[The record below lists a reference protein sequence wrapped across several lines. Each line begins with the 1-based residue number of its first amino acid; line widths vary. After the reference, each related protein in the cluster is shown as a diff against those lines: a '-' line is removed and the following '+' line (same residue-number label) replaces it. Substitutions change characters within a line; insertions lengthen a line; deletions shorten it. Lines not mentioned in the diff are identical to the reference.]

1 MRYLRDV
8 CVSVRLGANPLPQ
21 LKVVQRHI
29 FSVQL
34 ARSLGEHEDMTVADK
49 LDLVEELKR
58 RLEDGKRYRKERKK
72 PKQLRTLIN

>member
-1 MRYLRDV
+1 MF
-8 CVSVRLGANPLPQ
+8 CVSVRLLVQILFPQ

-58 RLEDGKRYRKERKK
+58 RLKDGERYRKERERKSHK
-72 PKQLRTLIN
+72 AIENIN

>member
-58 RLEDGKRYRKERKK
+58 RLKDGERYRKERKK
-72 PKQLRTLIN
+72 AKAIENIN